1 MGFSQNRFDLNTPVY
16 ECVHGASDKPTRIGP
31 DQSLRGHFHKPSHT
45 DQFRPRPRYKIRIY
59 SSRNV
64 LKFVESVRN
73 INWSDVLKCFDPQ
86 ECYTKFFK
94 KLNEVYEISFPFRE
108 YVTTYKNRKPWL
120 TEGIKTAIKRKNELW
135 VKCQTYSS
143 MHFALQYNEYKKYL
157 QRVCRKAEKDYYDN
171 LFNENKNDIVKS
183 WKIIRNII
191 NSKKNSHINETFH
204 IENKDVNDKEII
216 ANKFNE
222 FYVNIGPTLA
232 RNIPSGRCEPI
243 SYIKNGIVNSIFL
256 RSVNENEV
264 VTILKD
270 MKSSSPG
277 WDDISPRIVKQ
288 TYKCF
293 LEPLVHISNISI
305 LHGVFPN
312 ELKIAK
318 VIPLYKGGESK
329 LLVNYRPVSVLPV
342 FSKLLERLMYERI
355 TEFIDENEVL
365 YNLQFGFR
373 KNHSTTIALSLLN
386 DKISK
391 SLYDG
396 EYVLGVFL
404 DFSKAFDTV
413 NHDILLRKLYAYGIR
428 GVAHDWLKSYLS
440 CRAQYVVFRGIES
453 TKRAVTCGVPQGSI
467 LGPLL
472 FLLYINDMASV
483 STILYPMLFADDTN
497 VFLSGRNANHLI
509 RIMNGELL
517 NIVDWLDCNRLS
529 LNVSKTHFILFRSQG
544 MRNPVINEELTIKNE
559 PIKQDYKTK
568 FLGVIVDEKLTWS
581 EHIQYIKCKIAKGIG
596 IISKARRLLKNE
608 TLRILYY
615 CFVYPYLNYCVEVWG
630 DTFKTYLQTLVKLQ
644 RRVLRI
650 ISQSKWNESVD
661 HLYKF
666 YNIMQLKKIHF
677 YKVALL
683 MFRVKTLSA
692 PSVFRAIFIENKDVH
707 NYDTRQREKFHVPSV
722 KRDYMQRTISYRG

>member
-1 MGFSQNRFDLNTPVY
+1 MLIFWCPVHHPYLEWKTWLENTWYVAIRLNCGSRRPGINPNQMRNSSALNWLNTGCWGICHMCVAFVL
-16 ECVHGASDKPTRIGP
+16 CVHALNGVIRNCSLVSKSPRLQFTVLVINLSLHMASFFLWYSHNYKSCVFNNLDLKSRNLLDGFINKPTRDTGETATLI
-31 DQSLRGHFHKPSHT
+31 DNIYCNHT
-45 DQFRPRPRYKIRIY
+45 TESEVAGLFYTNITDHYPIFYINNKKTVEESTPRYKRRIY

-73 INWSDVLKCFDPQ
+73 INWSDVLECFDPQ

-94 KLNEVYEISFPFRE
+94 KLNEVYEISFPFRK
-108 YVTTYKNRKPWL
+108 YVTSYKNRKPWL
-120 TEGIKTAIKRKNELW
+120 TEGIKAAIKRKNELW
-135 VKCQTYSS
+135 VKCKTYSS

-216 ANKFNE
+216 AKKFNE

-329 LLVNYRPVSVLPV
+329 LLVNFRPVSVLPV

-373 KNHSTTIALSLLN
+373 KNHSTTIAPSLLN

-413 NHDILLRKLYAYGIR
+413 NHDILLRKLFAYGIR

-453 TKRAVTCGVPQGSI
+453 TKRAVELP
-467 LGPLL
+467 
-472 FLLYINDMASV
+472 
-483 STILYPMLFADDTN
+483 TI
-497 VFLSGRNANHLI
+497 G
-509 RIMNGELL
+509 
-517 NIVDWLDCNRLS
+517 
-529 LNVSKTHFILFRSQG
+529 
-544 MRNPVINEELTIKNE
+544 
-559 PIKQDYKTK
+559 
-568 FLGVIVDEKLTWS
+568 
-581 EHIQYIKCKIAKGIG
+581 
-596 IISKARRLLKNE
+596 
-608 TLRILYY
+608 
-615 CFVYPYLNYCVEVWG
+615 
-630 DTFKTYLQTLVKLQ
+630 
-644 RRVLRI
+644 
-650 ISQSKWNESVD
+650 
-661 HLYKF
+661 
-666 YNIMQLKKIHF
+666 
-677 YKVALL
+677 
-683 MFRVKTLSA
+683 
-692 PSVFRAIFIENKDVH
+692 
-707 NYDTRQREKFHVPSV
+707 
-722 KRDYMQRTISYRG
+722 

>member
-1 MGFSQNRFDLNTPVY
+1 M
-16 ECVHGASDKPTRIGP
+16 
-31 DQSLRGHFHKPSHT
+31 
-45 DQFRPRPRYKIRIY
+45 
-59 SSRNV
+59 
-64 LKFVESVRN
+64 
-73 INWSDVLKCFDPQ
+73 
-86 ECYTKFFK
+86 
-94 KLNEVYEISFPFRE
+94 
-108 YVTTYKNRKPWL
+108 
-120 TEGIKTAIKRKNELW
+120 
-135 VKCQTYSS
+135 
-143 MHFALQYNEYKKYL
+143 
-157 QRVCRKAEKDYYDN
+157 
-171 LFNENKNDIVKS
+171 
-183 WKIIRNII
+183 
-191 NSKKNSHINETFH
+191 
-204 IENKDVNDKEII
+204 
-216 ANKFNE
+216 
-222 FYVNIGPTLA
+222 
-232 RNIPSGRCEPI
+232 
-243 SYIKNGIVNSIFL
+243 
-256 RSVNENEV
+256 
-264 VTILKD
+264 TILKD

-277 WDDISPRIVKQ
+277 WDDISPRIIKQ

-312 ELKIAK
+312 ELKIAN

-428 GVAHDWLKSYLS
+428 EVAHDWLKSYLS

-529 LNVSKTHFILFRSQG
+529 LNVSKTHFILFRYQG

-608 TLRILYY
+608 TLRTLYY

-692 PSVFRAIFIENKDVH
+692 PSVFRAIFIKNKDVH

-722 KRDYMQRTISYRG
+722 KRDYMQRTISYRGVVVWNYISRYITYDRSLLSFKFALRKYVNDDDTLLDST